1 MHTFLFGLPPKLV
14 SEIEN
19 LLKNV
24 WTEINSE
31 RLCNACRNILKYEFL
46 FIALNFQAIIT
57 FWTWKKIDKFD
68 IVWMEFWNGRIY
80 VEAEDK
86 SFQLF
91 T

>member
-57 FWTWKKIDKFD
+57 FWTWKKIDKLILFESHSW
-68 IVWMEFWNGRIY
+68 VESWNGRI
-80 VEAEDK
+80 
-86 SFQLF
+86 
-91 T
+91 